1 MHAYVP
7 TYICTYAYA
16 YIHTYMLCHY
26 IHRYICTRRYICFQT
41 MCDLRK
47 AWFLTKHELGSFSK
61 LLLLQCSKKCSA
73 TKVIITKK
81 TTNTK
86 YMHVVYI
93 LSHTHNICF
102 LQRPNFMACLLFQH
116 LQQLPNTLKGYI
128 VLLTTPIH
136 FIDGKYHIK
145 QLKSE
150 TS

>member
-1 MHAYVP
+1 MHMYLHTYVHM
-7 TYICTYAYA
+7 
-16 YIHTYMLCHY
+16 YIHTY
-26 IHRYICTRRYICFQT
+26 IHICCAITYTDIYICTRRYICFQT

-128 VLLTTPIH
+128 VLLTIPIH

-150 TS
+150 TI